1 MEDYKN
7 IRISLDA
14 DVIVDEVIQK
24 FCFPTRV
31 SAMRFA
37 LSYALRDFRKEID
50 FESLDNIYEKNGT
63 NLNTGTIDDQDLIFK
78 TLITTL
84 FPDCETPYKYARVA
98 IVYGLFKIK
107 EKMDSNSSFS
117 LTDIM

>member
-14 DVIVDEVIQK
+14 DVIVDELIQK

-37 LSYALRDFRKEID
+37 LSYALRDFRNEID
-50 FESLDNIYEKNGT
+50 FENLDSVYEKNGT
-63 NLNTGTIDDQDLIFK
+63 NLNTGTIDNQDMIFK
-78 TLITTL
+78 TLITIL
-84 FPDCETPYKYARVA
+84 FPNCDTPYKYARVA
-98 IVYGLFKIK
+98 IIYGLFKIK
-107 EKMDSNSSFS
+107 EKMESNPTFL
-117 LTDIM
+117 LTDII

>member
-7 IRISLDA
+7 IRISLAA
-14 DVIVDEVIQK
+14 DVIVDEIIQK
-24 FCFPTRV
+24 YCFPTRV

-37 LSYALRDFRKEID
+37 LSYALRDYRNEIN
-50 FESLDNIYEKNGT
+50 FESLDSVYEKNGT
-63 NLNTGTIDDQDLIFK
+63 NLNTGTIDDQNLIFK

-98 IVYGLFKIK
+98 IIYGLIKIK
-107 EKMDSNSSFS
+107 EKMDANPSFT

>member
-14 DVIVDEVIQK
+14 DVIVDVIINK
-24 FCFPTRV
+24 YCFPTRV

-37 LSYALRDFRKEID
+37 LAYALRDYSKEID
-50 FESLDNIYEKNGT
+50 FESLDNVYEKNGT
-63 NLNTGTIDDQDLIFK
+63 NLNTGTIDDQNLIFK
-78 TLITTL
+78 TLILTL

-98 IVYGLFKIK
+98 IIYGLNKIK
-107 EKMDSNSSFS
+107 EKMNSNPSFS